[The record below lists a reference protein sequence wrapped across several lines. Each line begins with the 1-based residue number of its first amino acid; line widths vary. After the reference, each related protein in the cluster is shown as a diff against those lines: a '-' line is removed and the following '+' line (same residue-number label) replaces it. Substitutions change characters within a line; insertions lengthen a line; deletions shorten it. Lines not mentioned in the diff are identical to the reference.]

1 MGFKTIK
8 VEKKIPRKTY
18 IRGDFIGKYFGRLS
32 KEQNP
37 FSISKVYDIS
47 VYEGN
52 IFNVE
57 NEVEDSN
64 RINESIYNGI
74 QSDIQIEQKSF
85 EEVACFPN
93 KSSSSFNGYKLSI
106 NAPKLEDVKIK
117 DVVKEGNQT
126 FGTLFCKVSGYL
138 LDYKTEVEEIEIEI
152 CDNCKNQIEKCICP
166 KPFDVTKQSLKKT
179 FFRRLPYRQ
188 SYDST
193 SGCLTI
199 FGILA
204 ALTILLTFGLP
215 GLFFLLLIGLL
226 YLIGNS
232 NILSKIFSWLAYIG
246 LGVFILVIFFA
257 IIDDCSD
264 STRNRTLN
272 KIESS
277 PSPPLS
283 YPRQP
288 TVPLDEK
295 NVKKKPRE
303 SKANPI
309 PVTPKPT
316 LKTQSVYICNGRYSK
331 RYHLTPYCRG
341 LSNCR
346 ASVSSVSV
354 DEARNVGRTL
364 CGWED

>member
-8 VEKKIPRKTY
+8 VEKKVPRKTY

-32 KEQNP
+32 KEQDP

-47 VYEGN
+47 IYEGK

-57 NEVEDSN
+57 NEIEDSN

-152 CDNCKNQIEKCICP
+152 CDSCKNRIEKCICP
-166 KPFDVTKQSLKKT
+166 KPFDVTKLPRKKT
-179 FFRRLPYRQ
+179 FFPRLPYRQ
-188 SYDST
+188 PYDST
-193 SGCLTI
+193 SGCLTV

-204 ALTILLTFGLP
+204 ALIILLAFGLP

-232 NILSKIFSWLAYIG
+232 NILSKIFSWLAYVG
-246 LGVFILVIFFA
+246 LGIFLLAVFFA
-257 IIDDCSD
+257 IIDDCSG
-264 STRNRTLN
+264 STRNRSLN

-283 YPRQP
+283 YPRQT
-288 TVPLDEK
+288 TVPLDGK
-295 NVKKKPRE
+295 NEKKKLRE

-309 PVTPKPT
+309 PATPKPT

-341 LSNCR
+341 LSNCK

-354 DEARNVGRTL
+354 DEARNMGRTL

>member
-8 VEKKIPRKTY
+8 VEKKVPRKTY

-32 KEQNP
+32 KEQDP

-47 VYEGN
+47 IYEGK

-57 NEVEDSN
+57 NEIEDSN
-64 RINESIYNGI
+64 TINESIYNGI
-74 QSDIQIEQKSF
+74 QSHIQIEQKSF
-85 EEVACFPN
+85 EEVACFPK
-93 KSSSSFNGYKLSI
+93 KSLSGFNGYKLSI

-117 DVVKEGNQT
+117 NVVKEGNQT

-152 CDNCKNQIEKCICP
+152 CDSCKNPIEKCICP
-166 KPFDVTKQSLKKT
+166 KPFEVNKLPLKKT

-188 SYDST
+188 PNDST
-193 SGCLTI
+193 SGCLTV

-204 ALTILLTFGLP
+204 ALTILLAFGLP

-246 LGVFILVIFFA
+246 LGVFILVVFFA

-264 STRNRTLN
+264 STRNRSLN

-277 PSPPLS
+277 PSPLLS
-283 YPRQP
+283 YPRQT

-295 NVKKKPRE
+295 NEKKKLRE

-309 PVTPKPT
+309 LVTPKPT

-341 LSNCR
+341 LSNCK

-354 DEARNVGRTL
+354 DEARNMGRTL